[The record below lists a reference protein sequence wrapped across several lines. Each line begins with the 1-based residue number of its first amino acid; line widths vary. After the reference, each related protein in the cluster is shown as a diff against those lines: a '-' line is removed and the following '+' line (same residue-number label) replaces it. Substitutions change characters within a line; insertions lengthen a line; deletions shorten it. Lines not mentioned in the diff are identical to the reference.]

1 MMSLFDDYL
10 GMLLVHIFQKSPI
23 SIKPRHYFGALI
35 QYLLTFCND
44 FFMIDKKHQNFK
56 LVQIHI
62 DICTLCLKKRISND
76 FFLTYFEAFCIMFCS
91 WKGSGLLGKTLD
103 KGMKYVSLKLLKR
116 ITNQICNTTSVPLSK
131 NQGNLKVDLQF

>member
-1 MMSLFDDYL
+1 
-10 GMLLVHIFQKSPI
+10 
-23 SIKPRHYFGALI
+23 
-35 QYLLTFCND
+35 
-44 FFMIDKKHQNFK
+44 MIDKKHQNFK

-62 DICTLCLKKRISND
+62 DICTMCLKKRISND